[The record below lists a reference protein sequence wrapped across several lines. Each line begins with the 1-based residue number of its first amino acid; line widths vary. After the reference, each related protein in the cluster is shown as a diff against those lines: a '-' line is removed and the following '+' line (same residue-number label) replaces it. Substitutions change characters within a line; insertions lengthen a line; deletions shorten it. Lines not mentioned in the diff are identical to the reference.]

1 MTPCE
6 HCHAFPATVHVTQ
19 ISGNHTTVSHLCET
33 CAREKG
39 IMVEVRE
46 DGLLQEIH
54 LGTLSRSEAAGQAEA
69 SEDARECGHCHLK
82 FSEFKSTGRL
92 GCARCYEE
100 FENEIEAILVQAH
113 GATAHKGKRY
123 SKRSADLLAGAE
135 LQRMRRELSAAISRE
150 EFELAALLR
159 DALRDAGE
167 SPPAAPL

>member
-6 HCHAFPATVHVTQ
+6 HCHVSPATVHITR
-19 ISGNHTTVSHLCET
+19 IAGNHTTVFHLCET

-54 LGTLSRSEAAGQAEA
+54 LQTLSQPEAAGQAEA

-100 FENEIEAILVQAH
+100 FEKDIEAILMQVH
-113 GATAHKGKRY
+113 GAIVHKGKRY
-123 SKRSADLLAGAE
+123 SRRGANLLAGAE

-159 DALRDAGE
+159 DAIHDAGA
-167 SPPAAPL
+167 SPPDAPL